1 MTRDMSRRALI
12 LLEVLVLVLAT
23 GTTVTVAGFSEG
35 PSPSAP
41 EFRSTCEPSSV
52 ARTVVQVGLF
62 DAGGAMM
69 DGTGMMMRIAVSPN
83 TIREG
88 KVTFIVTNYG
98 QLNHELLVFPAP
110 ADGIGARPVAADGR
124 INEAQRLGEAS
135 RTCGE
140 GAENGIT
147 PGGRVG
153 SHSHSAEG
161 TMSCSATFPGTTP
174 MECSLDSGCS
184 KILG

>member
-1 MTRDMSRRALI
+1 
-12 LLEVLVLVLAT
+12 
-23 GTTVTVAGFSEG
+23 
-35 PSPSAP
+35 
-41 EFRSTCEPSSV
+41 
-52 ARTVVQVGLF
+52 
-62 DAGGAMM
+62 MM

-147 PGGRVG
+147 PGARSWVTLTLGRGNYELLCNIPWHYANGMFTGLRV
-153 SHSHSAEG
+153 
-161 TMSCSATFPGTTP
+161 
-174 MECSLDSGCS
+174 L
-184 KILG
+184 